1 MPLGSAHVRWLQICF
16 KWFYEAYWRLWSLNN
31 IGELIFSARS
41 AGLNWARSWRTLMA
55 TIFSDDHQSFKCP
68 RVSVLGGY
76 SYNSHCLSVLVIIKK
91 EMERFPSKTTN
102 RLSMKVSMMQI
113 ASTVYKNDDSFRP
126 SLLLDVPWPTMIT
139 RPTHPKSQRLVSKL
153 RQRIY

>member
-1 MPLGSAHVRWLQICF
+1 
-16 KWFYEAYWRLWSLNN
+16 
-31 IGELIFSARS
+31 
-41 AGLNWARSWRTLMA
+41 MA

-102 RLSMKVSMMQI
+102 RLSMKVGMMQI

-126 SLLLDVPWPTMIT
+126 SLLLDVP
-139 RPTHPKSQRLVSKL
+139 
-153 RQRIY
+153 